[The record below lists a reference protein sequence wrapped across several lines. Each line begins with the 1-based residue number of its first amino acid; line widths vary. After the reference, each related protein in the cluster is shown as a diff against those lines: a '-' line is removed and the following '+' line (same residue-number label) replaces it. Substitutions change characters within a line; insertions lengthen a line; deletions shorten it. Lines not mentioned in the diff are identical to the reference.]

1 MRYEILVRD
10 KRQWI
15 VLDTLKDQ
23 IMLIT
28 SEMKLALMCQRRLES
43 QQD

>member
-10 KRQWI
+10 NRQWI
-15 VLDTLKDQ
+15 VLDTHKNQ

-28 SEMKLALMCQRRLES
+28 TDMKLALMSQRRLES